1 MSPSPHLARALSLSF
16 AMLALGACRSG
27 SSGEPAPDPGPSLPP
42 PAAAAAPAGVVTD
55 EDVQDMRVVRVEEML
70 RGRFAGVEVLP
81 LPSGGM
87 SVRIRGATS
96 VSLSTEPLFVVDG
109 MPVQAE
115 PGGAL
120 RWLNPHDVRKIEV
133 LKDIGSTAFYG
144 VRGANG
150 VILITTKH

>member
-1 MSPSPHLARALSLSF
+1 MAPSPHHARA
-16 AMLALGACRSG
+16 AAVLAALLAASACRS
-27 SSGEPAPDPGPSLPP
+27 SGEAKPDPGPSLPP
-42 PAAAAAPAGVVTD
+42 PAVVAATAGELTD
-55 EDVQDMRVVRVEEML
+55 EDVKDVRVVRAEEL
-70 RGRFAGVEVLP
+70 LVGRFAGVEVIP
-81 LPSGGM
+81 LPGGGV

-96 VSLSTEPLFVVDG
+96 VSLSTEPLYVVDG
-109 MPVQAE
+109 MPIHAE

-120 RWLNPHDVRKIEV
+120 KWLAPRDIAKIEV